1 MMSNKQLYWNDI
13 KTWINDG
20 TIDLNSRVVVMDN
33 EGNEHFRKLNW
44 IEEIGFE
51 RPLLIIKEED

>member
-1 MMSNKQLYWNDI
+1 MMSNKQLYWDDI

-20 TIDLNSRVVVMDN
+20 RIDLNSRVVVMDN
-33 EGNEHFRKLNW
+33 EGNENFCKLNW
-44 IEEIGFE
+44 IEEDGFQ